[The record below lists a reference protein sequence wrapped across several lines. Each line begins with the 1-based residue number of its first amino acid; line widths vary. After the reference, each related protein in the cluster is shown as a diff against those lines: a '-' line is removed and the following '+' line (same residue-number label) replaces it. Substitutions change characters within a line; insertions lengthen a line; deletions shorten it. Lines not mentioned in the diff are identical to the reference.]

1 MMRNGILCA
10 GNWIIDHVKVLDA
23 WPHQDGLAT
32 ITEESDGN
40 GGCPYNVAKD
50 LAKLHH
56 GLPLYAAGLL
66 GDDADG
72 RTIIADCRSH
82 GIDTTGLKLTSGA
95 PTSYTDVMTDSTT
108 GRRTFFHQRGTN
120 ALLSTDHIRMDACPA
135 RLFVMGYFGLLDALD
150 AIDTDGSNGHA
161 KVFARASGLGML
173 TCADL
178 VSTPCDFP
186 AIVGPS
192 LPHLD
197 LLVLNEWEA
206 AQLTGIPN
214 DNHGAVN
221 LNVLQIQAHTLLERG
236 VRRAVAIHFREGAV
250 IASASGET
258 HLQGSVNLPSECI
271 RGAAGA
277 GDAFFA
283 GLLYGFHEDWPWAEC
298 MGLAVCSAAASLEAP
313 TCSDAI
319 RPWKACLA
327 LGDEHGFREL
337 GEASPSGQ

>member
-1 MMRNGILCA
+1 MTRNGILCA

-50 LAKLHH
+50 LAKLHP

-72 RTIIADCRSH
+72 RAIVADCCAH
-82 GIDTTGLKLTSGA
+82 GIDAVGLQLTAEA
-95 PTSYTDVMTDSTT
+95 PTSYTDVMTDRTT

-120 ALLSTDHIRMDACPA
+120 ALLRAEHIRLDDCPA
-135 RLFVMGYFGLLDALD
+135 RLFVLGYFGLLDALD
-150 AIDTDGSNGHA
+150 AVDSDGSNGHA
-161 KVFARASGLGML
+161 KVFARASERGML

-178 VSTPCDFP
+178 VSTPCNFP

-206 AQLTGIPN
+206 EQLTGIPN
-214 DNHGAVN
+214 GNNGAVD
-221 LNVLQIQAHTLLERG
+221 LDAIQKQARTLLDRG

-250 IASASGET
+250 IVAANNEI
-258 HLQGSVNLPSECI
+258 HLQGAVNFPPERI

-283 GLLYGFHEDWPWAEC
+283 GLLYGFHEDWPWADC
-298 MGLAVCSAAASLEAP
+298 ARLAVCTAAASLEAP
-313 TCSDAI
+313 TCSDAV
-319 RPWKACLA
+319 RPWRDCLA
-327 LGDEHGFREL
+327 LGDELGFQQMGYQGRPER
-337 GEASPSGQ
+337 

>member
-1 MMRNGILCA
+1 MTRNGILCA

-32 ITEESDGN
+32 ITEQSDGN

-50 LAKLHH
+50 LARLHP
-56 GLPLYAAGLL
+56 GLPLYASGLL

-72 RTIIADCRSH
+72 RAIIADCQEH
-82 GIDTTGLKLTSGA
+82 GIDSARLQLTAEA
-95 PTSYTDVMTDSTT
+95 PTSYTDVMTDRST

-120 ALLSTDHIRMDACPA
+120 ALLGAEHIRLDDCPA
-135 RLFVMGYFGLLDALD
+135 RLFVMGYFGLLDTLD
-150 AIDTDGSNGHA
+150 AVGPDGSNGHA
-161 KVFARASGLGML
+161 KVFARASELGML

-206 AQLTGIPN
+206 AELTGIPN
-214 DNHGAVN
+214 GDNGEVDIAA
-221 LNVLQIQAHTLLERG
+221 LQNQARMLLGRG

-250 IASASGET
+250 IVTASGET
-258 HLQGSVNLPSECI
+258 HLQGSVKFSSERI

-283 GLLYGFHEDWPWAEC
+283 GLLYGLHEGWSWSDCAR
-298 MGLAVCSAAASLEAP
+298 LAVCTATASLEAP
-313 TCSDAI
+313 TCSDAV
-319 RPWKACLA
+319 RPWRECLA
-327 LGDEHGFREL
+327 LGDEFSFETL
-337 GEASPSGQ
+337 

>member
-1 MMRNGILCA
+1 MQRNGILCA

-32 ITEESDGN
+32 ITEQSDGN

-50 LAKLHH
+50 LAKLHP
-56 GLPLYAAGLL
+56 GLSLYASGLL

-72 RTIIADCRSH
+72 RAIIADCRAH
-82 GIDTTGLKLTSGA
+82 GIDSARLQLTAEA
-95 PTSYTDVMTDSTT
+95 PTSYTDVMTDRTT

-120 ALLSTDHIRMDACPA
+120 ALLGWEHIRLDDCPA

-150 AIDTDGSNGHA
+150 APGPDGINGHA
-161 KVFARASGLGML
+161 KVFARASELGML

-206 AQLTGIPN
+206 SQLTGISN
-214 DNHGAVN
+214 GGKRAVDID
-221 LNVLQIQAHTLLERG
+221 VLKTQARTLLNQG
-236 VRRAVAIHFREGAV
+236 VRRAVAIHFKEGAV
-250 IASASGET
+250 IVAGNGET
-258 HLQGSVNLPSECI
+258 HLHGSVNLPRARI

-283 GLLYGFHEDWPWAEC
+283 GLLYGLHEGWSWQDCAR
-298 MGLAVCSAAASLEAP
+298 LAVCTATASLEAP
-313 TCSDAI
+313 TCSDAV
-319 RPWKACLA
+319 RPWRECLA
-327 LGDEHGFREL
+327 LGEQFGFQPL
-337 GEASPSGQ
+337 P